1 MHPLKYLFVILVGG
15 GIFLQ
20 SFSKMII
27 LVNFQI
33 NNDYIS
39 KNLCVK
45 KEVKNNCCKG
55 SCHLKKQ
62 LQEEEKKEQSPAS
75 SLKNVK
81 EFQIFCQYNS
91 SFKFQSSLLLETDF
105 TPFKGLTAFQP
116 SFSIFHPP
124 KV

>member
-1 MHPLKYLFVILVGG
+1 
-15 GIFLQ
+15 
-20 SFSKMII
+20 MII

-33 NNDYIS
+33 NKDYIS
-39 KNLCVK
+39 KNLCVQ

-75 SLKNVK
+75 SLKDVK
-81 EFQIFCQYNS
+81 EFQMFCPNNS
-91 SFKFQSSLLLETDF
+91 TFQFQSSLLLERDF
-105 TPFKGLTAFQP
+105 TPFKSLTTSPP